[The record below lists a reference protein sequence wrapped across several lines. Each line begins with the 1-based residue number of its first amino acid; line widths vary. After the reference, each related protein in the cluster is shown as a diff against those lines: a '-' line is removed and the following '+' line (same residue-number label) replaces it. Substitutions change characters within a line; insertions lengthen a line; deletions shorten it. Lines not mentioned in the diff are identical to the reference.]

1 MLFFQMHK
9 RTSDLDEA
17 FVEEVIAV
25 GALEPEMFQNIMR
38 LIVVAGVEAGEI
50 SGVTGME
57 VRGRGDRKG
66 VDVGGNAIALFH
78 RIDADKP
85 KPERVLASSSPDTWR
100 PWARCHSLMA
110 VVVAAPGRLL
120 GVPE

>member
-50 SGVTGME
+50 SGVAGME
-57 VRGRGDRKG
+57 VRGGGEGKG

-78 RIDADKP
+78 RIDPDKP
-85 KPERVLASSSPDTWR
+85 NPERVWASSSPDTR
-100 PWARCHSLMA
+100 RLWACCHSLMA
-110 VVVAAPGRLL
+110 AVMAAPGRPL
-120 GVPE
+120 GAPE